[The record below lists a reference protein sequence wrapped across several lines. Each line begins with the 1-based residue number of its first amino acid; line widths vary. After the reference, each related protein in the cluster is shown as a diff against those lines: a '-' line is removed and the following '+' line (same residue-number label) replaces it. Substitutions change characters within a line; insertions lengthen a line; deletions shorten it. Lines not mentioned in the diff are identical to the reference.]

1 MAKENDRWP
10 TAIFMVIGQ
19 QFFFFLKAEE
29 KKLLNFKILYCASPF
44 SQI

>member
-19 QFFFFLKAEE
+19 QFFFFKSRRKETS
-29 KKLLNFKILYCASPF
+29 KF
-44 SQI
+44 